1 MSMEFGML
9 RASFASEKQ
18 DTATQILTRLR
29 ILMYCFE
36 NAHSASVELKYCDL
50 SKTALL
56 HIK

>member
-1 MSMEFGML
+1 MEFGML